1 MTVLPVTTEEYG
13 RSLAARPHNSRL
25 DTAKLAAAG
34 FRPLPDWQDA
44 LARYLAAEQP

>member
-13 RSLAARPHNSRL
+13 QSLAARPRSSRL

-34 FRPLPDWQDA
+34 FRPLPDWRDA
-44 LARYLAAEQP
+44 LVRYLAAEQP